1 MEHVSSP
8 LESRVRQGP
17 AGLAAGHGFT
27 LLEVMVVVALL
38 ALAAAV
44 AAALLGGGMDGVRL
58 RGAAQEIAVQLRHT
72 RAHAMAT
79 GQVQSFV
86 IDPAAHRYSAPGRGD
101 GRIDDALAI
110 RFQGARELVPV
121 AGQGAIEF
129 HPDGASSGGRI
140 ELAAGSAV
148 RRIDVAW
155 LTGRVRLADASD
167 VPR

>member
-1 MEHVSSP
+1 MERVRP
-8 LESRVRQGP
+8 VLESRTWRQR
-17 AGLAAGHGFT
+17 AGLAVERGFT

-44 AAALLGGGMDGVRL
+44 TAGLLGGGMDGVRL
-58 RGAAQEIAVQLRHT
+58 RRAAQEIAVQLRHA

-79 GQVQSFV
+79 GQVQRFV
-86 IDPAAHRYSAPGRGD
+86 IEPATHRYSAPGRGD
-101 GRIDDALAI
+101 GRIDDSLAI
-110 RFQGARELVPV
+110 RFKGARELVPG

-140 ELAAGSAV
+140 ELAAGHAV

-155 LTGRVRLADASD
+155 LTGRIRLTDAAES
-167 VPR
+167 PR